1 MAKIIDRVKKGRNR
15 LLRLNV
21 ISPHLAS
28 PVGEGLIHQDIDSPS
43 TYRVTSISPTGENER
58 GLKFIGRVICRDRRK
73 EYWHQDIDSPSIY
86 GASSI
91 SHPTNGRSAKLE

>member
-1 MAKIIDRVKKGRNR
+1 MAKIIDRVKKGRNW

-43 TYRVTSISPTGENER
+43 TYRVTCISPTGENER
-58 GLKFIGRVICRDRRK
+58 GLK
-73 EYWHQDIDSPSIY
+73 
-86 GASSI
+86 
-91 SHPTNGRSAKLE
+91 

>member
-1 MAKIIDRVKKGRNR
+1 MAKIIDRVKKGRNW

-43 TYRVTSISPTGENER
+43 TYRVTCISPTGENER
-58 GLKFIGRVICRDRRK
+58 GLKFIGKVTCSFPLGRLGWVLSYRGGT
-73 EYWHQDIDSPSIY
+73 DSI
-86 GASSI
+86 
-91 SHPTNGRSAKLE
+91 EC